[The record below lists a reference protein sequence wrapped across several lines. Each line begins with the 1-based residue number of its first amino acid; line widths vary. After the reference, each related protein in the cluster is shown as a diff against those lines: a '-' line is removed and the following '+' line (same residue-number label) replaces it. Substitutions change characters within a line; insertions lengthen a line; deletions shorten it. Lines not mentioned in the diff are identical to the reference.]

1 MAVWCIKSI
10 RINDF
15 LMENGLYPEYEECGL
30 SFYRKS
36 ALLRA
41 LLDEYAI
48 RSAFYNKG
56 VC

>member
-1 MAVWCIKSI
+1 MWCIKSI
-10 RINDF
+10 HINDY
-15 LMENGLYPEYEECGL
+15 LMLNGIYPEYEECGL

-36 ALLRA
+36 ERLRA
-41 LLDEYAI
+41 LLEEYAI